1 MREGTDMKD
10 KIEYDEGRFERDV
23 EAMDSFCD
31 NALTGDETLGAM
43 EAVIGRDKSYTQ
55 GIAAHAAKL
64 LRGAMAE
71 IERLREGT
79 IELPVDADGEVI
91 RLGDQMV
98 TPAGKRFTITGFCWD
113 DDECCPLEITMRDS
127 MPASKLR
134 RARPD
139 SWAALMADVAERV
152 GCCCES
158 ELDTRRDPEL
168 LGFIRRAE
176 ALAGGRGE

>member
-1 MREGTDMKD
+1 MREGKAMKD
-10 KIEYDEGRFERDV
+10 EIRYDARAVEKAV
-23 EAMDSFCD
+23 EAMERYADGHITRREAAD
-31 NALTGDETLGAM
+31 GMG
-43 EAVIGRDKSYTQ
+43 AVIGRDTTYTQ
-55 GIAAHAAKL
+55 DVAAHAARL

-91 RLGDQMV
+91 RIGDQMV
-98 TPAGKRFTITGFCWD
+98 TPQGKRFTITGFCWD

-139 SWAALMADVAERV
+139 SWATLMADIAGSV
-152 GCCCES
+152 GTRCES
-158 ELDTRRDPEL
+158 ELDTRRDPAL
-168 LGFIRRAE
+168 MGFVRRAE